1 MTTAEHP
8 ITRTELREEFDSF
21 REEMHRTLQFY
32 ATKEDLAEIRG
43 ELKSLRWTMGLVG
56 IALSVLILVV
66 RLLG

>member
-1 MTTAEHP
+1 MTTTEHP